1 MSRRARGFRGARW
14 ESRTGAH
21 FNVIVVIY
29 RMSLVLNAVVMA
41 SQVFLVFG
49 ESGVPT
55 QLVGGGIW
63 GSSPPPL
70 VRGNSRIKRLTCSEN
85 YMVA

>member
-1 MSRRARGFRGARW
+1 MFRGARW
-14 ESRTGAH
+14 EPGTGGN

-29 RMSLVLNAVVMA
+29 RMSLVLNAVVMT
-41 SQVFLVFG
+41 SQGFLLFG

-55 QLVGGGIW
+55 QLVGGWYMGKQ
-63 GSSPPPL
+63 PPPL